1 MTDSTYPC
9 PPKPWRRRM
18 RLIPVRRLS
27 QNIRVNSRNSRII
40 MPRLSGGR
48 AFTIQD
54 SPFKFPLR
62 CLRVL
67 FKRILSRLG
76 VFASLREIYPWNP

>member
-40 MPRLSGGR
+40 MPRLSGGER
-48 AFTIQD
+48 L
-54 SPFKFPLR
+54 SPFKIQFCVCGTAISGR
-62 CLRVL
+62 ME
-67 FKRILSRLG
+67 
-76 VFASLREIYPWNP
+76 VFSAEGKSAGTG